1 MGFKSKYAPL
11 RGTGRMPKRALVE
24 HRPWLLAAIMAATV
38 YFFVRDWQI
47 GELWL
52 ILLKGA
58 GVGFLAIYALARH
71 ASADGRLLALVMA
84 LSALGDML
92 LELDFIWGGA
102 AFFASHLAAMS
113 LYLRNLRENPA
124 PSQKALAVA
133 LLVATPLVTWLLI
146 RDVEIALY
154 ALALGGMAACAWMS
168 RFPRYRVGFG
178 AVLFVVSDWL
188 IFARMGPLATSDVPD
203 LLIWPTYFAGQLLI
217 ATGVIQTLR
226 RSA

>member
-1 MGFKSKYAPL
+1 
-11 RGTGRMPKRALVE
+11 MPKRALVE
-24 HRPWLLAAIMAATV
+24 HRPWLLAAIAAATV

-52 ILLKGA
+52 ILLKGT

-102 AFFASHLAAMS
+102 AFFASHLAAVA
-113 LYLRNLRENPA
+113 LYLRNLRPRPS
-124 PSQKALAVA
+124 PSQRAFAVA
-133 LLVATPLVTWLLI
+133 LLIATPLVAGLLTSDI
-146 RDVEIALY
+146 GVTIY
-154 ALALGGMAACAWMS
+154 ALALGGMGACAWLS
-168 RFPRYRVGFG
+168 RFPRYRVGVG
-178 AVLFVVSDWL
+178 AVLFVASDWL
-188 IFARMGPLATSDVPD
+188 IFARMGPLAESALPG
-203 LLIWPTYFAGQLLI
+203 LLIWPVYFAGQLLI

-226 RSA
+226 QRV

>member
-1 MGFKSKYAPL
+1 MGFKSKYARL

-24 HRPWLLAAIMAATV
+24 HRPWLLAAIVAATV

-113 LYLRNLRENPA
+113 LYLRNMRESPA
-124 PSQKALAVA
+124 PSQKALAVT
-133 LLVATPLVTWLLI
+133 LLIGTPLIAWLLA
-146 RDVEIALY
+146 RDMWIGLY

-188 IFARMGPLATSDVPD
+188 IFARMGPLATSDVPG

-226 RSA
+226 RQV

>member
-1 MGFKSKYAPL
+1 
-11 RGTGRMPKRALVE
+11 MPKRALLE
-24 HRPWLLAAIMAATV
+24 HRPWLLAAIAAATV
-38 YFFVRDWQI
+38 YFFVRGWPI

-58 GVGFLAIYALARH
+58 GVGFLAVYAWQRH

-102 AFFASHLAAMS
+102 AFFASHLAAMT
-113 LYLRNLRENPA
+113 LYLRNGREA
-124 PSQKALAVA
+124 ATASQKALAVA
-133 LLVATPLVTWLLI
+133 LLIGTPLISWLFTG
-146 RDVEIALY
+146 DAGIALY

-178 AVLFVVSDWL
+178 AILFVISDWL
-188 IFARMGPLATSDVPD
+188 IFARMGPLASSVLPG
-203 LLIWPTYFAGQLLI
+203 LLVWPAYFAGQFLI
-217 ATGVIQTLR
+217 ATGVIKTLR
-226 RSA
+226 RDV

>member
-1 MGFKSKYAPL
+1 
-11 RGTGRMPKRALVE
+11 MPKRALVE
-24 HRPWLLAAIMAATV
+24 HRPWLLAAIAAATL
-38 YFFVRDWQI
+38 YYFVRDWPI

-71 ASADGRLLALVMA
+71 ASSDGRLLALVMA

-92 LELDFIWGGA
+92 LELDFFWGGA
-102 AFFASHLAAMS
+102 AFFASHLAAMT
-113 LYLRNLRENPA
+113 LYLRNLRPDPA

-133 LLVATPLVTWLLI
+133 LLAGTPLIAWLLAH
-146 RDVEIALY
+146 DTGVTLY
-154 ALALGGMAACAWMS
+154 ALALGGMAACAWLS

-178 AVLFVVSDWL
+178 AVLFVISDWL
-188 IFARMGPLATSDVPD
+188 IFARMDPLAESALPG
-203 LLIWPTYFAGQLLI
+203 LLIWPAYFAGQFLI

-226 RSA
+226 RKV